1 MNNWRSRSQW
11 IDDPSRVASDST
23 ERTTYDINLGVDVG
37 TGEYDYNYI
46 SNPNSYTERI
56 DSRGDIKLQAGFV
69 FALGKTFHSGYLNI
83 PVNFFY
89 STSREGGG
97 YLGLSM
103 GFNIAKKS

>member
-1 MNNWRSRSQW
+1 MTWNNGQ
-11 IDDPSRVASDST
+11 
-23 ERTTYDINLGVDVG
+23 VG
-37 TGEYDYNYI
+37 TGNYNY
-46 SNPNSYTERI
+46 SYNNNPNSSTSRL

-69 FALGKTFHSGYLNI
+69 FAIGKTFHSGYLNI

-103 GFNIAKKS
+103 GFNIAQKD